1 MIVVSGF
8 NVYPAEIDQVFAAHP
23 SVLDCAAVGVDDD
36 VTGHAIRLFAVVD
49 QTVGDGLTEQAL
61 KVWGREQLTGY
72 KRPKTVVFVDS
83 LPKNTVGKTLRRL
96 LIEPTKSGV

>member
-1 MIVVSGF
+1 
-8 NVYPAEIDQVFAAHP
+8 
-23 SVLDCAAVGVDDD
+23 
-36 VTGHAIRLFAVVD
+36 
-49 QTVGDGLTEQAL
+49 LTEQEL
-61 KVWGREQLTGY
+61 KVWGRDQLTGY